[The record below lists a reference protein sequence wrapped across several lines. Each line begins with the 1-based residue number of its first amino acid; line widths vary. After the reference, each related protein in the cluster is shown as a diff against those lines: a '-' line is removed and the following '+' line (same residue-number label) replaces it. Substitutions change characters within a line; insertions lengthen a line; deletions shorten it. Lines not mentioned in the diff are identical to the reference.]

1 MISLIKRFLKTK
13 RTLNFHSML
22 NKENIIKAYRDLML
36 NRNDNIIH
44 LTELLYC
51 PYKKTLKQKYPDI
64 QNINLDILEGYR
76 FEELIPKIFANCKIS
91 HNKTY
96 KIKIDNEIIA
106 FTPDFVIN
114 DSVVIEC
121 KNTSY
126 IYFTKAID
134 DWLIVDNENIAIVP
148 KQYITQLMLYLT
160 LLKLDLGYLFILSN
174 TRINNKLSKVLV
186 IKEVKNQLTIDDV
199 RNLIKA
205 FKEDIK
211 PRYEWECKYCQFYN
225 VCDNE
230 HKFNTSSIN
239 IDSENNLDILLDE
252 YMLAKSN
259 LNEYKNKVKVLEAK
273 IKQTLN
279 DESYEN
285 DKYKVII
292 EKRKIKVEK
301 KML

>member
-1 MISLIKRFLKTK
+1 MI
-13 RTLNFHSML
+13 
-22 NKENIIKAYRDLML
+22 NKENVIKAYRDLML
-36 NRNDNIIH
+36 NRNDNTIH

-51 PYKKTLKQKYPDI
+51 PYKRTLKQKYPDI

-76 FEELIPKIFANCKIS
+76 FEEIIPRIFANCKIS

-114 DSVVIEC
+114 DSTVIEC

-134 DWLIVDNENIAIVP
+134 DWLVIDNENIAIIP

-160 LLKLDLGYLFILSN
+160 LLKLDIGYLFILSN

-186 IKEVKNQLTIDDV
+186 IKEVKNQLTLEDV

-205 FKEDIK
+205 FKEDTR
-211 PRYEWECKYCQFYN
+211 PRYEWECKYCQFYS

-230 HKFNTSSIN
+230 FKFNSNNANIN
-239 IDSENNLDILLDE
+239 SENNLDILLDE
-252 YMLAKSN
+252 YILAKSN

-273 IKQTLN
+273 IKQALN
-279 DESYEN
+279 NEVYEN
-285 DKYKVII
+285 EKYKV
-292 EKRKIKVEK
+292 EVKNKKIRVEK
-301 KML
+301 KLE

>member
-1 MISLIKRFLKTK
+1 MLNLIKRLFN
-13 RTLNFHSML
+13 RTLNFETML

-36 NRNDNIIH
+36 NRNDNTIH

-51 PYKKTLKQKYPDI
+51 PYKKILKQKYPDI

-76 FEELIPKIFANCKIS
+76 FEELIPRIFANCKIS

-114 DSVVIEC
+114 DNTVIEC

-134 DWLIVDNENIAIVP
+134 DWLIIDSGNIAIVP

-160 LLKLDLGYLFILSN
+160 LLKLNLGYLFILSN

-199 RNLIKA
+199 RNIIKE
-205 FKEDIK
+205 FKENIK

-230 HKFNTSSIN
+230 FKFNANNIN
-239 IDSENNLDILLDE
+239 INSENNLDILLDE
-252 YMLAKSN
+252 YMLTKN
-259 LNEYKNKVKVLEAK
+259 NFNEYKNKIKVLEYK

-279 DESYEN
+279 NQMYEN
-285 DKYKVII
+285 EKYTVKIDKKKV
-292 EKRKIKVEK
+292 KVERK
-301 KML
+301 RL

>member
-1 MISLIKRFLKTK
+1 MLNLIKRLFN
-13 RTLNFHSML
+13 RTLNFETML

-36 NRNDNIIH
+36 NRNDNTIH

-51 PYKKTLKQKYPDI
+51 PYKKILKQKYPDI

-76 FEELIPKIFANCKIS
+76 FEELIPRIFANCKIS

-114 DSVVIEC
+114 DNTVIEC

-134 DWLIVDNENIAIVP
+134 DWLIIDSENIAIVP

-160 LLKLDLGYLFILSN
+160 LLKLNLGYLFILSN

-199 RNLIKA
+199 RNIIKE
-205 FKEDIK
+205 FKENIK

-230 HKFNTSSIN
+230 FKFNANNIN
-239 IDSENNLDILLDE
+239 INSENNLDILLDE
-252 YMLAKSN
+252 YMLTKN
-259 LNEYKNKVKVLEAK
+259 NFNEYKNKIKVLEYK

-279 DESYEN
+279 NQMYEN
-285 DKYKVII
+285 EKYTVKIDKKKVKV
-292 EKRKIKVEK
+292 KRK
-301 KML
+301 MM